1 MALFDGGLVVSLA
14 TNWREQYVRSVLDL
28 LEASE
33 ETETPVFGYVDS
45 SRSRDLSQT
54 DSWLDDQSL
63 TELIDGVLLPESQWL

>member
-33 ETETPVFGYVDS
+33 ETETPVFG
-45 SRSRDLSQT
+45 
-54 DSWLDDQSL
+54 
-63 TELIDGVLLPESQWL
+63 